1 MTLTDLLRTE
11 HSAFN
16 TILEEIEAIL
26 PNTATLGELRIL
38 VRVMAAFLHE
48 HGVKEEAFL
57 YPALDHIQAQRGQL
71 NEMVQEHGELDEQI
85 LQVAKSNDLKNAR
98 QQLGQLI
105 QAVHQHFEHEELHL
119 FPLAEEL
126 LQADNLVA
134 MASAPGI
141 KSQPS
146 CQPV

>member
-57 YPALDHIQAQRGQL
+57 YPALDHSRP
-71 NEMVQEHGELDEQI
+71 
-85 LQVAKSNDLKNAR
+85 NA
-98 QQLGQLI
+98 G
-105 QAVHQHFEHEELHL
+105 
-119 FPLAEEL
+119 
-126 LQADNLVA
+126 N
-134 MASAPGI
+134 
-141 KSQPS
+141 
-146 CQPV
+146 